1 MDVLD
6 LDVWAA
12 LRSYATYSTQNSL
25 PSGSRITVRSAPAST
40 AVAPRETR
48 RATSNRTSPCAR
60 RSKCMRFLAVFGSG
74 TRTNHMFGPP
84 QPGASTLFR
93 SCGAVPGGFVVDVGA
108 ERVGPEPCHNHGV
121 RAVEGDRL
129 DVNRHQL
136 KVAAR
141 GATLGRRDHLYG
153 AHRGV
158 HRLPGGTSERS
169 QTADGADAS
178 HARDLRWFSTVVLI
192 AKSGWEG
199 HW

>member
-40 AVAPRETR
+40 TVAPRETR

-84 QPGASTLFR
+84 QPGASTYAR
-93 SCGAVPGGFVVDVGA
+93 SKGSPVRRPSGGAPPTRRH
-108 ERVGPEPCHNHGV
+108 ERTITDSGWGRREPCQGLAVVQHG
-121 RAVEGDRL
+121 R
-129 DVNRHQL
+129 
-136 KVAAR
+136 
-141 GATLGRRDHLYG
+141 
-153 AHRGV
+153 AHRQVGM
-158 HRLPGGTSERS
+158 GRS
-169 QTADGADAS
+169 
-178 HARDLRWFSTVVLI
+178 LVV
-192 AKSGWEG
+192 SFWG
-199 HW
+199 